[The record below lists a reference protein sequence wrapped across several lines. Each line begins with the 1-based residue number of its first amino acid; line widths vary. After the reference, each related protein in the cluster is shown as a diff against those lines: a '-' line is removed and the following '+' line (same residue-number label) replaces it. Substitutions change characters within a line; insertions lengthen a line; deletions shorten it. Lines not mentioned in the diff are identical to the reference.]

1 MHLTSTIQRA
11 LISVSDKTGLLP
23 FAESLFKKGIEIIS
37 TGGTAKLLQEH
48 NIPVTE
54 ISEFTGFPEMM
65 EGRLKTLHPK
75 VHGGI
80 LGRRDLDADIMHEHD
95 IHDIDLVVV
104 NLYPFESTI
113 ANPGCTLSQAIENI
127 DIGGPTL
134 LRAAAKNHDWVTVV
148 VDPNDYQRILDN
160 MATHRGATTSE
171 LRFELASKVFAHTA
185 AYDGAIANY
194 FGSILPNGEKHDF
207 PNTLSLQF
215 KLDKTLRYGENPH
228 QKAALYL
235 DKELC
240 AGTIASAT
248 LLQGKPLSFNNI
260 NDAEGALECV
270 KLFEQPACVI
280 VKHANPCGVAISN
293 DLLTAYQKAYAC
305 DPESSFGGI
314 IAFNQVV
321 DHQTLTA
328 IFENQFVEVII
339 APEFTENALTLATS
353 KVNLRLLTT
362 GDLSGGNHTSGH
374 DIKRIHG
381 GILVQDFDQTLLQSN
396 DLTIVSHQQPT
407 ASQITD
413 LIFAMKVA
421 QYVKSNA
428 IVLAHQ
434 GQTIGIG
441 AGQMSRVFALKIA
454 QMRAQDAAFKTE
466 NAVLASDAFFPFRDS
481 VDLAAKMGIK
491 AIIQPSGSKRDD
503 EVIQAAN
510 EHGIV
515 LAFITSRHFKH

>member
-1 MHLTSTIQRA
+1 MHLPSTIQRA

-23 FAESLFKKGIEIIS
+23 FAQSLFKNGIEIIS
-37 TGGTAKLLQEH
+37 TGGTAKLLQEN

-104 NLYPFESTI
+104 NLYPFESTV
-113 ANPGCTLSQAIENI
+113 ANPRCTISQAIENI

-134 LRAAAKNHDWVTVV
+134 LRAAAKNHSWVTVV
-148 VDPNDYQRILDN
+148 VDPSDYQRILDD
-160 MATHRGATTSE
+160 MAAHQGATSSD
-171 LRFELASKVFAHTA
+171 LRFELAAKVFAHTA

-194 FGSILPNGEKHDF
+194 FGSIQPNGEKHDF
-207 PNTLSLQF
+207 PDTLSLQF

-235 DKELC
+235 DKK
-240 AGTIASAT
+240 APTGTIANAI

-260 NDAEGALECV
+260 NDAEGALECI
-270 KLFEQPACVI
+270 KQFEQPACVI

-293 DLLTAYQKAYAC
+293 DLLTAYQNAYSC

-321 DHQTLTA
+321 DDKTLTTV
-328 IFENQFVEVII
+328 FDNQFVEVII
-339 APEFTENALTLATS
+339 APDFTETVLKLAES
-353 KVNLRLLTT
+353 KSNLRLLKT
-362 GDLSGGNHTSGH
+362 GPLSVTAKAIDR

-381 GILVQDFDQTLLQSN
+381 GILVQDFDHTLVQTT
-396 DLTIVSHQQPT
+396 DLTIVSDQQPT
-407 ASQITD
+407 ESQITD

-466 NAVLASDAFFPFRDS
+466 GAVLASDAFFPFRDS
-481 VDLAAKMGIK
+481 IDLAAKMGVK
-491 AIIQPSGSKRDD
+491 AIIQPSGSKRDE

-510 EHGIV
+510 EHNLV
-515 LAFITSRHFKH
+515 LAFITTRHFKH